1 MFKQVDHTTANQLIR
16 EDQNLI
22 VADVRDIESFVAGHI
37 PGSVHLSMDK
47 LRTFVESTD
56 KSLPIL
62 VYCFHGISSQA
73 VAKHFIDQGFS
84 EVYSLDGGFESWQT
98 HYPVDATDAK

>member
-1 MFKQVDHTTANQLIR
+1 MFKQVDHKAANQLIR

-37 PGSVHLSMDK
+37 PGAVHLSMEK
-47 LRTFVESTD
+47 LRAFVDCTD

-62 VYCFHGISSQA
+62 LYCFHGISSQA

-84 EVYSLDGGFESWQT
+84 EIYSLEGGFESWRT